1 MKSRTGQT
9 YDPRA
14 RLLDLDETAERVGL
28 SRETVLRRYTKRMPF
43 VKIGRH
49 LRITEADLAAWIE
62 EQNGPGAHA

>member
-1 MKSRTGQT
+1 MEIQGTKQS

-28 SRETVLRRYTKRMPF
+28 SRNTLLRRYTKVMPF

-49 LRITEADLAAWIE
+49 LRISEADLAAWIE
-62 EQNGPGAHA
+62 EQKSAGGA